1 MCCSRRCVADK
12 EAGVANDGGKEE
24 PPADDKGKLP
34 ADEKE
39 KVPPADDKETEPP
52 ADDKEKEP
60 VVVGDG
66 PKERRMMARVCM

>member
-12 EAGVANDGGKEE
+12 EAGVGVENDGGKEE
-24 PPADDKGKLP
+24 PPADDKEKLP

-39 KVPPADDKETEPP
+39 KVPP